1 MGDLLILLGD
11 IFFFLSGEF
20 IMIMIDKNDNS
31 LGDVIHIYTL
41 YPGVPC

>member
-11 IFFFLSGEF
+11 LFLSGEF